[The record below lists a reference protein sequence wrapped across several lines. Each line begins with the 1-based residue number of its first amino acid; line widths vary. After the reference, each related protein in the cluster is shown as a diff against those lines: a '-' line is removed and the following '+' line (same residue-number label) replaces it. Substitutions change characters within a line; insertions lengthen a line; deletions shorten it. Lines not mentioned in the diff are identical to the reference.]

1 MAQRTAR
8 SENGTRARANGLP
21 AERRTYDRRVAD
33 RRAFHPSKTD
43 RRNPDRVAAAPELD
57 RRRQDRRQVDRER
70 GALRPL
76 GTAPRPESPPGRAL
90 NRWGMV
96 AALGLV
102 GMLVGAGS
110 LAAAY
115 YLREGALVCGGGVCE
130 AAQPYVA
137 LLPFAAL
144 VRASLLLRRRPWLN
158 RRLAGFFDE
167 SMEAITDAAVGSV
180 AIIVFTFLFRSGYEF
195 RAFSYSRL
203 VFVFDWV
210 VATGLLLV
218 VTAGFK
224 TFLVRLRRR
233 GRDQRDLVV
242 VRDKQSG
249 RWGGGLLAQLPEM
262 GYNVVGT
269 IELDHAGSGTGALQA
284 ELLRV
289 VRDRKV
295 DEVLLL
301 LPRIDR
307 GELSQVVGV
316 AELAHLDI
324 KAVPELFG
332 LPPSKVSLDQMGNFP
347 VMALL
352 EDPLSGVRRAIKRT
366 FDLIVASVLLVALS
380 PLLALVALAVRV
392 TSRGPILIKQTRVGM
407 DGRPFTFLKF
417 RSMYVNVDAAEHEE
431 YVASL
436 IRGEGGAAS
445 SEKPMFKIVD
455 DPRVTRVGKILR
467 RYSIDELPQLWNVVR
482 GDMSLVGPRPSLP
495 FEVSLYED
503 WHRMRLEVR
512 PGMTGL
518 WQIKG
523 RSKLDFQEMVR
534 LDIQYAARWS
544 PLLDLMIILRTI
556 PAVLRN
562 ETG

>member
-1 MAQRTAR
+1 M
-8 SENGTRARANGLP
+8 EDRARNDAPPGL
-21 AERRTYDRRVAD
+21 AHDRRVAD
-33 RRAFHPSKTD
+33 RRAFHPAKTD
-43 RRNPDRVAAAPELD
+43 RRNPDRAASSPELE
-57 RRRQDRRQVDRER
+57 RRKYDRRQVDRER
-70 GALRPL
+70 AALEAL
-76 GTAPRPESPPGRAL
+76 DGTPRPEPAKQVRRWRMVSVLAL
-90 NRWGMV
+90 AG
-96 AALGLV
+96 ALA
-102 GMLVGAGS
+102 GAGS
-110 LAAAY
+110 LALAY
-115 YLREGALVCGGGVCE
+115 FLREGNLVCGGGVCD
-130 AAQPYVA
+130 AASPYVA

-144 VRASLLLRRRPWLN
+144 VRATLLLRRRPWHN

-180 AIIVFTFLFRSGYEF
+180 AIVVFTFLFRSGYEF

-203 VFVFDWV
+203 VFVLDWLIATAVMVV
-210 VATGLLLV
+210 VAAATK
-218 VTAGFK
+218 AF
-224 TFLVRLRRR
+224 FVRLRKR

-242 VRDKQSG
+242 VRDKRSA

-262 GYNVVGT
+262 GYNVVALIDLEHG
-269 IELDHAGSGTGALQA
+269 EQGSGALKA

-289 VRDRKV
+289 VRDRSV

-307 GELSQVVGV
+307 NELSQVVGV

-352 EDPLSGVRRAIKRT
+352 EDPLSGTRRIVKRAL
-366 FDLIVASVLLVALS
+366 DLVVASVLLLLLS
-380 PLLALVALAVRV
+380 PVLAAAALAVRL
-392 TSRGPILIKQTRVGM
+392 TSRGPVLIRQVRVGM

-417 RSMYVNVDAAEHEE
+417 RSMYVNSDAAEHEE

-436 IRGEGGAAS
+436 IRGEGGAAQDDQS
-445 SEKPMFKIVD
+445 MFKITD
-455 DPRVTRVGKILR
+455 DPRVTRVGRILR
-467 RYSIDELPQLWNVVR
+467 RYSIDELPQLWNVIR

-518 WQIKG
+518 WQVKG

>member
-1 MAQRTAR
+1 MEAVR
-8 SENGTRARANGLP
+8 
-21 AERRTYDRRVAD
+21 D
-33 RRAFHPSKTD
+33 
-43 RRNPDRVAAAPELD
+43 
-57 RRRQDRRQVDRER
+57 
-70 GALRPL
+70 
-76 GTAPRPESPPGRAL
+76 
-90 NRWGMV
+90 
-96 AALGLV
+96 AALG
-102 GMLVGAGS
+102 
-110 LAAAY
+110 
-115 YLREGALVCGGGVCE
+115 
-130 AAQPYVA
+130 
-137 LLPFAAL
+137 
-144 VRASLLLRRRPWLN
+144 
-158 RRLAGFFDE
+158 
-167 SMEAITDAAVGSV
+167 SV
-180 AIIVFTFLFRSGYEF
+180 VLIVFTFLFRSGYEY

-203 VFVFDWV
+203 VFVYDWV
-210 VATGLLLV
+210 IATGLLVGLSAV
-218 VTAGFK
+218 AK
-224 TFLVRLRRR
+224 AILVRLRRR

-242 VRDKQSG
+242 VRDKQFG
-249 RWGGGLLAQLPEM
+249 RWGVGLLAQLPEM
-262 GYNVVGT
+262 GYNVVAA
-269 IELDHAGSGTGALQA
+269 IELDRSAGDPETLQA

-289 VRDRKV
+289 VRHRPA

-307 GELSQVVGV
+307 AELSQVVGI

-332 LPPSKVSLDQMGNFP
+332 LPPSKVSLEQMGTFP
-347 VMALL
+347 VMSLF
-352 EDPLSGVRRAIKRT
+352 EDPLSGGRRAVKRAI
-366 FDLIVASVLLVALS
+366 DLVVASALLVTLS
-380 PLLALVALAVRV
+380 PLLALVSLAVRL

-417 RSMYVNVDAAEHEE
+417 RSMYAENDAREHEE
-431 YVASL
+431 YVAGL
-436 IRGEGGAAS
+436 IKGERAQPADAS
-445 SEKPMFKIVD
+445 MFKITD
-455 DPRVTRVGKILR
+455 DPRVTPVGRILR
-467 RYSIDELPQLWNVVR
+467 RYSMDELPQLWNVIR

-518 WQIKG
+518 WQVKG

>member
-8 SENGTRARANGLP
+8 SEKQPEPPSNGRAT
-21 AERRTYDRRVAD
+21 ERRTHDRRVED
-33 RRAFHPSKTD
+33 RRAFHPSRTD

-57 RRRQDRRQVDRER
+57 RRKRERRQVDRER
-70 GALRPL
+70 AALRPL
-76 GTAPRPESPPGRAL
+76 GTGPRPESVPGRAL
-90 NRWGMV
+90 RRSVVV
-96 AALGLV
+96 AALVLV
-102 GMLVGAGS
+102 AAAVGAGS

-115 YLREGALVCGGGVCE
+115 YLREGNLVCGGSVCSE
-130 AAQPYVA
+130 ASPYVA

-144 VRASLLLRRRPWLN
+144 VRVSLLLRRRPWLN

-180 AIIVFTFLFRSGYEF
+180 AIIVFTFLFRSGYEY

-203 VFVFDWV
+203 VFVLDWLI
-210 VATGLLLV
+210 ATGLLLV
-218 VTAGFK
+218 VTTATK
-224 TFLVRLRRR
+224 SFLVRLRRR
-233 GRDQRDLVV
+233 GGDQRDLVV
-242 VRDKQSG
+242 VRDKGSG

-262 GYNVVGT
+262 GYNVVALV
-269 IELDHAGSGTGALQA
+269 EMDQEAAGTGELQA

-307 GELSQVVGV
+307 GELSQIVGV

-347 VMALL
+347 VMSLL

-366 FDLIVASVLLVALS
+366 LDVIVASILLLALS
-380 PLLALVALAVRV
+380 PLLAVAALAVRL
-392 TSRGPILIKQTRVGM
+392 TSRGAILIRQTRVGM

-417 RSMYVNVDAAEHEE
+417 RSMYVNSDAAEHEE

-436 IRGEGGAAS
+436 IRGEGGA
-445 SEKPMFKIVD
+445 SEDKEMFKITD
-455 DPRVTRVGKILR
+455 DPRITRVGKVLR
-467 RYSIDELPQLWNVVR
+467 RYSIDELPQLWNVLR

-518 WQIKG
+518 WQVKG
-523 RSKLDFQEMVR
+523 RSRLDFQEMVR

-556 PAVLRN
+556 PAVLRD

>member
-1 MAQRTAR
+1 MAQRTETSAGR
-8 SENGTRARANGLP
+8 TETPQNGTP
-21 AERRTYDRRVAD
+21 ATRTHDRRVAD

-57 RRRQDRRQVDRER
+57 RRKHDRRQVDRER
-70 GALRPL
+70 AALRPL
-76 GTAPRPESPPGRAL
+76 GTAPHPETRPGRTVRGWL
-90 NRWGMV
+90 V
-96 AALGLV
+96 AAVLGLV
-102 GMLVGAGS
+102 AAAVGAGS

-115 YLREGALVCGGGVCE
+115 SVREGNLICDGGVCE
-130 AAQPYVA
+130 AASPYVA

-144 VRASLLLRRRPWLN
+144 VRATLLLRRKPWLN

-167 SMEAITDAAVGSV
+167 SMEAITDAAIGSV
-180 AIIVFTFLFRSGYEF
+180 ALIVFTFLFRSGYEF

-203 VFVFDWV
+203 VFVFDWLI
-210 VATGLLLV
+210 ATGLMLA
-218 VTAGFK
+218 VTAAIKAHF
-224 TFLVRLRRR
+224 VRLRRQ

-249 RWGGGLLAQLPEM
+249 RWGGGLLSQLPEM
-262 GYNVVGT
+262 GYNVVGF
-269 IELDHAGSGTGALQA
+269 IELDHARSGTGELQA

-307 GELSQVVGV
+307 AELSQVVGV

-366 FDLIVASVLLVALS
+366 IDLIVASILLVLLS
-380 PLLALVALAVRV
+380 PVLAFVALAVRL
-392 TSRGPILIKQTRVGM
+392 TSRGPVLIRQTRVGM

-417 RSMYVNVDAAEHEE
+417 RSMYVNSDAADHEE

-445 SEKPMFKIVD
+445 EDKPMFKITD
-455 DPRVTRVGKILR
+455 DPRVTRVGKVLR
-467 RYSIDELPQLWNVVR
+467 RYSIDELPQLWNVIR

-518 WQIKG
+518 WQVKG

>member
-1 MAQRTAR
+1 MSQTAR
-8 SENGTRARANGLP
+8 STGRATPDGPAGDRNGDRAH
-21 AERRTYDRRVAD
+21 DRRVAD
-33 RRAFHPSKTD
+33 RRAFHPARVD
-43 RRNPDRVAAAPELD
+43 RRNPDRVAASPELD
-57 RRRQDRRQVDRER
+57 RRKYDRRLEDRER
-70 GALRPL
+70 AALRLPAPSAVVAPVRSVRRWAVAGAL
-76 GTAPRPESPPGRAL
+76 AVAVAL
-90 NRWGMV
+90 
-96 AALGLV
+96 A
-102 GMLVGAGS
+102 GAGS
-110 LAAAY
+110 FTAAY
-115 YLREGALVCGGGVCE
+115 LLRGGPVLCDPGVCD
-130 AAQPYVA
+130 AARPYIA

-144 VRASLLLRRRPWLN
+144 IRASLVLRRRPWTQ
-158 RRLAGFFDE
+158 RRPPGFFDE
-167 SMEAITDAAVGSV
+167 SLEAVRDAAVGSV
-180 AIIVFTFLFRSGYEF
+180 ALIVLTFLFRSGYEF

-203 VFVFDWV
+203 VFLFDWLI
-210 VATGLLLV
+210 ATVLLV
-218 VTAGFK
+218 LVSAAAK
-224 TFLVRLRRR
+224 TVLLRLRRR

-242 VRDKQSG
+242 VRDKQSA
-249 RWGGGLLAQLPEM
+249 RWGAGLLAQLPEM
-262 GYNVVGT
+262 GYKVVGS
-269 IELDHAGSGTGALQA
+269 IELDRTSGDAGALQA

-289 VRDRKV
+289 VRHRPV

-332 LPPSKVSLDQMGNFP
+332 LPPSKVSLEQMGTFP
-347 VMALL
+347 VMALF
-352 EDPLSGVRRAIKRT
+352 EDPLSGGRRVIKRAI
-366 FDLIVASVLLVALS
+366 DLVVGTGLLVALS
-380 PLLALVALAVRV
+380 PLFALVALAVKV
-392 TSRGPILIKQTRVGM
+392 TSRGPILIRQTRVGM

-417 RSMYVNVDAAEHEE
+417 RSMFVDSDTREHEE
-431 YVASL
+431 YMANL
-436 IRGEGGAAS
+436 IKGDRPGPGGA
-445 SEKPMFKIVD
+445 EMFKITD
-455 DPRVTRVGKILR
+455 DPRVTRVGRILR
-467 RYSIDELPQLWNVVR
+467 RYSVDELPQLWNVIR

-518 WQIKG
+518 WQVKG